1 MINFNRIEE
10 NIFVGS
16 APRNLIDVNRLESQ
30 LKVTAI
36 LSLQTDSDFKNYQI
50 DFNEISSGY
59 RKADIQFYRFPITD
73 FDAVDMSKKLVE
85 PVQMLASLIDQEHRV
100 YVHCNAGICRAPGT
114 VLGYLH
120 AYKGMDLDEGLA
132 YMREKRPMVNPY
144 MDAVRMAMKTLK
156 NKEQNENG

>member
-10 NIFVGS
+10 DIFVGS
-16 APRNLIDVNRLESQ
+16 APRNQIDVKRLSSQ
-30 LKVTAI
+30 LKITAV
-36 LSLQTDSDFKNYQI
+36 LSLQSDADFKNYQI
-50 DFNEISSGY
+50 DFNELSTAY
-59 RKADIQFYRFPITD
+59 QTMDMQFYRFPITD

-85 PVQMLASLIDQEHRV
+85 PVQMLASLLDQEQRV
-100 YVHCNAGICRAPGT
+100 YVHCNAGICRAAGT

-144 MDAVRMAMKTLK
+144 MDAVRLAMKTLK
-156 NKEQNENG
+156 SELK

>member
-10 NIFVGS
+10 DIFVGS
-16 APRNLIDVNRLESQ
+16 APRNQIDVKRLDSQ
-30 LKVTAI
+30 LKVTAV
-36 LSLQTDSDFKNYQI
+36 LSLQSDADFKNYKI
-50 DFNEISSGY
+50 DFDEISNAY
-59 RKADIQFYRFPITD
+59 QTVDIQFYRFPITD

-85 PVQMLASLIDQEHRV
+85 PVQMLANLLDQDHRV

-144 MDAVRMAMKTLK
+144 MDAVRLAMKTLK
-156 NKEQNENG
+156 VDLEK

>member
-10 NIFVGS
+10 DIFVGS
-16 APRNLIDVNRLESQ
+16 APRNPIDVKRLHSQ

-50 DFNEISSGY
+50 DFDELSNEY
-59 RKADIQFYRFPITD
+59 ENAEMQFYRFPITD

-85 PVQMLASLIDQEHRV
+85 PVQMLASLIDQGHRV
-100 YVHCNAGICRAPGT
+100 YVHCNAGICRAAGT

-120 AYKGMDLDEGLA
+120 AYKGMDLDEGLK

-156 NKEQNENG
+156 ADLK